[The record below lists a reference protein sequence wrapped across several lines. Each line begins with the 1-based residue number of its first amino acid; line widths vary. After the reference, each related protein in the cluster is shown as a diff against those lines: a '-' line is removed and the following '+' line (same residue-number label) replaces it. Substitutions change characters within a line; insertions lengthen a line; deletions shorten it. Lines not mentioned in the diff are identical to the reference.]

1 MSSKKCRCSEIDL
14 PEGYKLLMNSMNEY
28 DNSVGI
34 ICEPSQLW
42 PGLFTSQD
50 CCSCKV
56 VAHELYLNT
65 TIGLQRS

>member
-28 DNSVGI
+28 DNSVEI
-34 ICEPSQLW
+34 ICEPSQPTPPVQLR
-42 PGLFTSQD
+42 SD
-50 CCSCKV
+50 KD